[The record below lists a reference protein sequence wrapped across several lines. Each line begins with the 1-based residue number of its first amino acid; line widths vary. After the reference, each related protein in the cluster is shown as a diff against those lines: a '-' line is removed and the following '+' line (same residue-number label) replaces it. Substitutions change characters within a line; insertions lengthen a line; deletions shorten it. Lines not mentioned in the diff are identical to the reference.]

1 MDKQNINKLI
11 EKQSESFKHWEKI
24 KDLIDGCISIM
35 LNYRQS
41 GHPGGSRS
49 KVHALVA
56 TLLGGVMR
64 WDIRRPEH
72 PFGDKFILIAG
83 HTTPLIYA
91 TLAVFNEAL
100 RNKYKETN
108 DKKYSVPNAKAR
120 QLVWEDLLTLRR
132 RGGLPGHAESDGK
145 TLFYKASTGPSGH
158 GGPPSVGQAVA
169 LKHAGAKGV
178 RVFAFEGEGGLT
190 AGASHES
197 KNSAWG
203 LGAGNLMWVVDWND
217 YGIDDQSIS
226 SVVHGTPEDWFKP
239 YGWNVYGTENGSEW
253 GPVTKALISAVND
266 GDDNCPKMVWVKTR
280 KGRGYLKYDNK
291 SHGSPHPVNHD
302 LFWQTLNPLREKY
315 GIEFIGEGDAIPEN
329 QQSLM
334 EQSGENLER
343 MFGLFNQDTEL
354 RDYLADRLVEIGD
367 SLPEELTLNFRTDE
381 NPDEDPSITDF
392 ENYPEEMYLK
402 PGEIG
407 PNRAGLSKWG
417 AYVNAC
423 SKKKYDRPL
432 FLAVSADLADSTN
445 ISGFA
450 KGWGEFE
457 GYGRYE
463 RNDNPG
469 GALLP
474 QEITEFTNSGIIA
487 GLASVNFSS
496 KPFEKYIGYF
506 GACSTYGSFSYL
518 KYGPMRLFSQM
529 VQDSPIKLGKVL
541 WIAGHSGPETAADS
555 RTHFGIFA
563 TGVTQLFPKGHVIDL
578 HPWEHNEVPVVLGAA
593 FKCDAHII
601 VLHLTRPGIEIPDRV
616 ALGMESHFAAARG
629 AYLIRDYDNNK
640 PKMGV
645 VVIRGTITTANLIKV
660 LPRLQHE
667 ELNVKI
673 LSATSLQLFDLQDEK
688 YREKIFSASDR
699 MDSMIITN
707 GSIGNMS
714 DWSGGAITEEY
725 SLSAD
730 FDNRWRT
737 GGSLDEVMEEAHLS
751 QEHIFEGIKKFA
763 NDKKKRLAKYKS
775 ILDNI
780 E

>member
-1 MDKQNINKLI
+1 
-11 EKQSESFKHWEKI
+11 
-24 KDLIDGCISIM
+24 M
-35 LNYRQS
+35 L
-41 GHPGGSRS
+41 
-49 KVHALVA
+49 
-56 TLLGGVMR
+56 
-64 WDIRRPEH
+64 
-72 PFGDKFILIAG
+72 
-83 HTTPLIYA
+83 
-91 TLAVFNEAL
+91 
-100 RNKYKETN
+100 
-108 DKKYSVPNAKAR
+108 
-120 QLVWEDLLTLRR
+120 
-132 RGGLPGHAESDGK
+132 
-145 TLFYKASTGPSGH
+145 
-158 GGPPSVGQAVA
+158 
-169 LKHAGAKGV
+169 
-178 RVFAFEGEGGLT
+178 
-190 AGASHES
+190 
-197 KNSAWG
+197 
-203 LGAGNLMWVVDWND
+203 
-217 YGIDDQSIS
+217 
-226 SVVHGTPEDWFKP
+226 
-239 YGWNVYGTENGSEW
+239 
-253 GPVTKALISAVND
+253 
-266 GDDNCPKMVWVKTR
+266 
-280 KGRGYLKYDNK
+280 
-291 SHGSPHPVNHD
+291 
-302 LFWQTLNPLREKY
+302 
-315 GIEFIGEGDAIPEN
+315 
-329 QQSLM
+329 
-334 EQSGENLER
+334 
-343 MFGLFNQDTEL
+343 
-354 RDYLADRLVEIGD
+354 
-367 SLPEELTLNFRTDE
+367 LNFHTDA
-381 NPDEDPSITDF
+381 NPAQDPSITYFD
-392 ENYPEEMYLK
+392 NYPEGMYLK
-402 PGEIG
+402 PGEIC

-645 VVIRGTITTANLIKV
+645 VVIRGTIKTANLIKV

-667 ELNVKI
+667 
-673 LSATSLQLFDLQDEK
+673 
-688 YREKIFSASDR
+688 
-699 MDSMIITN
+699 
-707 GSIGNMS
+707 
-714 DWSGGAITEEY
+714 
-725 SLSAD
+725 
-730 FDNRWRT
+730 
-737 GGSLDEVMEEAHLS
+737 
-751 QEHIFEGIKKFA
+751 
-763 NDKKKRLAKYKS
+763 
-775 ILDNI
+775 
-780 E
+780 

>member
-1 MDKQNINKLI
+1 
-11 EKQSESFKHWEKI
+11 
-24 KDLIDGCISIM
+24 
-35 LNYRQS
+35 
-41 GHPGGSRS
+41 
-49 KVHALVA
+49 
-56 TLLGGVMR
+56 

-100 RNKYKETN
+100 RNKHKETS
-108 DKKYSVPNAKAR
+108 DAKYSVPDAESR

-132 RGGLPGHAESDGK
+132 SGGLPGHAESDGK
-145 TLFYKASTGPSGH
+145 TLFYKVNTGPSGH

-203 LGAGNLMWVVDWND
+203 LGAGNLIWVVDWND
-217 YGIDDQSIS
+217 YGIDDQTIS

-253 GPVTKALISAVND
+253 EHVTKALLSAVND
-266 GDDNCPKMVWVKTR
+266 EDEQTPKMVWVKTR

-291 SHGSPHPVNHD
+291 SHGAPHPVNHE
-302 LFWQTLNPLREKY
+302 LFWQTLNPLKEKY
-315 GIEFIGEGDAIPEN
+315 GIEFIGEGDALPES
-329 QQSLM
+329 QELLR
-334 EQSGENLER
+334 EQASENLER
-343 MFGLFNQDTEL
+343 MFNLFNQDKEL

-367 SLPEELTLNFRTDE
+367 SLPEDLKLNFRTDE
-381 NPDEDPSITDF
+381 NPDEDPELTDF

-402 PGEIG
+402 PGKIAA
-407 PNRAGLSKWG
+407 NRAGLAKWG
-417 AYVNAC
+417 AYANAL
-423 SKKKYDRPL
+423 SKKNYDRPL

-463 RNDNPG
+463 KNDNPG

-487 GLASVNFSS
+487 GIASVNFSS

-506 GACSTYGSFSYL
+506 GTCSTYGSFSYL

-529 VQDSPIKLGKVL
+529 VQDSPIKMGKVL
-541 WIAGHSGPETAADS
+541 WIAGHSGLETADDS

-563 TGVTQLFPKGHVIDL
+563 TGVTKLFPKGQVIDL

-593 FKCDAHII
+593 LKCDAHII
-601 VLHLTRPGIEIPDRV
+601 ALHLTRPGVEIPDRD
-616 ALGMESHFAAARG
+616 ALGMDSHFAAARG
-629 AYLIRDYDNNK
+629 AYLIREYDTDK
-640 PKMGV
+640 PKKGV
-645 VVIRGTITTANLIKV
+645 VVIRGTITTANLIKA
-660 LPRLQHE
+660 LPRLRQE
-667 ELNVKI
+667 DINVKI
-673 LSATSLQLFDLQDEK
+673 LSATSLELFNLQSDEYK
-688 YREKIFSASDR
+688 EKIFSASDR
-699 MDSMIITN
+699 ADSMIITN
-707 GSIGNMS
+707 GAIGNMS

-737 GGSLDEVMEEAHLS
+737 GGTLEEVVEEAHLS
-751 QEHIFEGIKKFA
+751 
-763 NDKKKRLAKYKS
+763 
-775 ILDNI
+775 
-780 E
+780 

>member
-1 MDKQNINKLI
+1 MNLNNFETLI
-11 EKQSESFKHWEKI
+11 EAQAKNFDHWEKI

-49 KVHALVA
+49 KVHALVV

-72 PFGDKFILIAG
+72 PFGDKFILMAG

-100 RNKYKETN
+100 RNKYEETK
-108 DKKYSVPNAKAR
+108 DTKYSVPDAEIR
-120 QLVWEDLLTLRR
+120 QLVWEDLLKLRR
-132 RGGLPGHAESDGK
+132 SGGLPGHAESDGK
-145 TLFYKASTGPSGH
+145 TLFYKANTGPSGH
-158 GGPPSVGQAVA
+158 GGPPSVGQAIA

-203 LGAGNLMWVVDWND
+203 LGVGNLIWVVDWND

-239 YGWNVYGTENGSEW
+239 YGWNVYGTEDGSEW
-253 GPVTKALISAVND
+253 APVTKALLSAAND
-266 GDDNCPKMVWVKTR
+266 KDDNSPKMVWVKTR
-280 KGRGYLKYDNK
+280 KGRGYLKFDNK
-291 SHGSPHPVNHD
+291 SHGSPHPVNHE
-302 LFWQTLNPLREKY
+302 LFWQTLNPLKEKY
-315 GIEFIGEGDAIPEN
+315 GIEFSGEGEAIPES
-329 QQSLM
+329 QESLM
-334 EQSGENLER
+334 AQSSENLKR
-343 MFGLFNQDTEL
+343 MFDLFNQDKEL

-367 SLPEELTLNFRTDE
+367 SLPENMELNFGTDG
-381 NPDEDPSITDF
+381 NPDEDPSLTDF

-417 AYVNAC
+417 AYVNAL

-450 KGWGEFE
+450 KPWGGFE

-463 RNDNPG
+463 RDENPG

-474 QEITEFTNSGIIA
+474 QEITEFTNSGIVA

-518 KYGPMRLFSQM
+518 KYGPMRLFSQLA
-529 VQDSPIKLGKVL
+529 QDSPIKLGKVL
-541 WIAGHSGPETAADS
+541 WIAGHSGPETAEDS

-563 TGVTQLFPKGHVIDL
+563 TGVTQLFPKGQVIDL

-593 FKCDAHII
+593 FKCEAPII
-601 VLHLTRPGIEIPDRV
+601 ALHLTRPGVEIPDRK

-629 AYLIRDYDNNK
+629 AYLIKDYDNSK

-660 LPRLQHE
+660 LPRIHQE
-667 ELNVKI
+667 KINVKI
-673 LSATSLQLFDLQDEK
+673 LSATSLELFNLQTEEYK
-688 YREKIFSASDR
+688 NKIFSASDR
-699 MDSMIITN
+699 ADSMIITN

-714 DWSGGAITEEY
+714 DWSGGEITKEY

-737 GGSLDEVMEEAHLS
+737 GGSVEEVMEEAHLS
-751 QEHIFEGIKKFA
+751 QEHIYEGIKRFA
-763 NDKKKRLAKYKS
+763 QDRKKRLAKFKS
-775 ILDNI
+775 IIENI